1 MDYNSREEKIEQISK
16 KIEAQV
22 EKYTFDKTE
31 EKVYKNATEEYDS
44 TVLVGECPH
53 CETIISIEIE
63 SSTVECPECEKE
75 IELELDDDLQQI
87 PTQKEEE

>member
-1 MDYNSREEKIEQISK
+1 MDYNSREEKIEQITQ
-16 KIEAQV
+16 KIEAQM
-22 EKYTFDKTE
+22 EKSNFNKKE
-31 EKVYKNATEEYDS
+31 EKVYNNATEEYDS
-44 TVLVGECPH
+44 TVLVGECPY

-63 SSTVECPECEKE
+63 STTVECPECEKE